1 MHPRT
6 LIASTLAAVTLA
18 VLVPS
23 LATAEP
29 IAATDVVVNVTAG
42 ANDPVQGATVV
53 ARDDRT
59 GTIMS
64 SATTTGDLGYAVVRL
79 RPGASTE
86 RMTIT
91 ATGGRSQVVGSLSGA
106 DVMSAAAQRGAIA
119 AEIEVNVNP
128 GSTVLAE
135 YLDVRPG
142 VSIAAA
148 ERAVARRLRLP
159 AGTDVAESARFSR
172 LRFSGADFITA
183 ARERGGVQAYADWT
197 ADRIGNGAGVRSFAA
212 PRPVDDLPLRG
223 DALEASRGASPRRE
237 NDNVA
242 ASIALTVLKPFI
254 EEGSR
259 WLFCGLGI
267 KFLCRSAPT
276 PTPTPASGLTA
287 AEKKQLADI
296 ERGISDLATQMTT
309 AQQTLSAIEVQVAAL
324 GGQVAALN
332 YGPEMNAV
340 QDIIEATRAAAGL
353 RAEGKDVTAGLA
365 EVLTNALVRRYEI
378 NSGCPN
384 WAALVG
390 ELPTAA
396 VMDGSEIRYPRAACA
411 SLAQG
416 IGISNG
422 LMQFAQRKVAAA
434 STIVTAGPTQAKV
447 DLAGEFWLG
456 EFAKNVVSSS
466 MASEYALRPG
476 GNSTRTAEVLDATMQ
491 LFNDA
496 LAVIEIDATGTYFG
510 ARIPTDQVLVMAPTS
525 GTLYGIGNYQ
535 IDPGGNEVA
544 ACFGN
549 SNSPM
554 WWLRDPDNDR
564 KQLVS
569 YRSKYAHLNTP
580 GLSGYMP
587 SFAGKNT
594 GNETFSAC
602 TPGQLVSTPRDIPG
616 APAAAWESVDT
627 LPAENLPRV
636 LVALRRAALCHM
648 RDRMNSGASFQP
660 QEGTSAGGLCDSFP
674 TPIPDKPVLAWK
686 AHPQL
691 KEPAGHGVMPNLQLS
706 LKDTGCVPWA
716 IGTTDQRQW
725 SNWTVDEQTVTRRT
739 SLRGGQSTV
748 TWPGREGTTTQ
759 TSTRLP
765 ASAQGMQCRVVDL
778 TPRAADRYGW
788 NCVSANPA
796 GTIMYQNWQNRSSN
810 DSPAWNNFDGGPA
823 VIVPVTSSLEELNN
837 RAMGGYC
844 PNLGGLPA
852 PPGSAN
858 VSYFTGDKVI
868 CSPPLAIFSRKAR
881 QEVGW
886 KPFFSLR
893 EHSDNPCVGSRDHY
907 SPDTQNDFPLV
918 WPLQRQIRAMTTY
931 NWPQADGPKESGW
944 PQRKHIPGFKAENWT
959 YNNHVAG
966 DFVVGPLYTS
976 HAVGAYVP
984 GTSPGGPASAAPPRL
999 AGARVP
1005 DPVRDLSVC
1014 GEECT
1019 GDAKSL
1025 RVTWRPPASSGGLT
1039 IRRYEVVGTTTG
1051 NFPRMTRSC
1060 TRSATTDL
1068 QCTFGNL
1075 DLSQGWEF
1083 RVQATNTLGK
1093 GGVGV
1098 VTFTS
1103 GPGQPRLRALPEALE
1118 VRWSTP
1124 GWKEWRA
1131 DSRQKGLDPPHDYT
1145 ATASPGGRTCTVAG
1159 FSSTTCTITGLTPGT
1174 AYTVTVVIESRY
1186 FCGAKMP
1193 CESEEASPPSAA
1205 ATPLGASVRPGSPE
1219 IRGAVSSEGRI
1230 TAKWRAP
1237 TSDGNSSIIGYT
1249 ATAVPGG
1256 ATCTTTGALACA
1268 IDGLSPGAEYFVT
1281 VRAVNAVGTG
1291 PTSERLT
1298 RTTPLVVPDQPRT
1311 PLIQAS
1317 PGSIEVGWAAPD
1329 FDGGTAISGYT
1340 ATASPGGA
1348 QCSTDGATTCTING
1362 LPHGT
1367 DYEVTI
1373 TATNAVG
1380 TGSASVPATT
1390 RTPTMTAPG
1399 APRPPELTALPGRIE
1414 VGWSAPE
1421 SDGGSAVTGYVA
1433 TATPGGATCSTT
1445 GATLCTITGLED
1457 GTAYRVAVAAV
1468 NVIGTGPSSEAS
1480 APVTPR
1486 WHADGVPR
1494 QPDEFDLEPVAVP
1507 GTAAPVAPGG
1517 APASGPALA
1526 LADVALTPRT
1536 LVPGLGGRI
1545 AYSLSESANV
1555 TITFARVG
1563 ARDRQ
1568 SRVVHRIPA
1577 GRPGALAGDTRI
1589 RVLYS
1594 RASARTKRAGTW
1606 TVKIEARTANG
1617 AVASKTLSIKVKTE

>member
-1 MHPRT
+1 M
-6 LIASTLAAVTLA
+6 
-18 VLVPS
+18 
-23 LATAEP
+23 
-29 IAATDVVVNVTAG
+29 
-42 ANDPVQGATVV
+42 
-53 ARDDRT
+53 
-59 GTIMS
+59 
-64 SATTTGDLGYAVVRL
+64 
-79 RPGASTE
+79 
-86 RMTIT
+86 
-91 ATGGRSQVVGSLSGA
+91 
-106 DVMSAAAQRGAIA
+106 
-119 AEIEVNVNP
+119 
-128 GSTVLAE
+128 
-135 YLDVRPG
+135 
-142 VSIAAA
+142 
-148 ERAVARRLRLP
+148 
-159 AGTDVAESARFSR
+159 
-172 LRFSGADFITA
+172 
-183 ARERGGVQAYADWT
+183 
-197 ADRIGNGAGVRSFAA
+197 
-212 PRPVDDLPLRG
+212 
-223 DALEASRGASPRRE
+223 
-237 NDNVA
+237 
-242 ASIALTVLKPFI
+242 
-254 EEGSR
+254 
-259 WLFCGLGI
+259 
-267 KFLCRSAPT
+267 
-276 PTPTPASGLTA
+276 
-287 AEKKQLADI
+287 
-296 ERGISDLATQMTT
+296 
-309 AQQTLSAIEVQVAAL
+309 
-324 GGQVAALN
+324 
-332 YGPEMNAV
+332 
-340 QDIIEATRAAAGL
+340 
-353 RAEGKDVTAGLA
+353 
-365 EVLTNALVRRYEI
+365 
-378 NSGCPN
+378 
-384 WAALVG
+384 
-390 ELPTAA
+390 
-396 VMDGSEIRYPRAACA
+396 
-411 SLAQG
+411 
-416 IGISNG
+416 
-422 LMQFAQRKVAAA
+422 
-434 STIVTAGPTQAKV
+434 
-447 DLAGEFWLG
+447 
-456 EFAKNVVSSS
+456 
-466 MASEYALRPG
+466 
-476 GNSTRTAEVLDATMQ
+476 
-491 LFNDA
+491 
-496 LAVIEIDATGTYFG
+496 
-510 ARIPTDQVLVMAPTS
+510 
-525 GTLYGIGNYQ
+525 
-535 IDPGGNEVA
+535 
-544 ACFGN
+544 
-549 SNSPM
+549 
-554 WWLRDPDNDR
+554 
-564 KQLVS
+564 
-569 YRSKYAHLNTP
+569 
-580 GLSGYMP
+580 
-587 SFAGKNT
+587 
-594 GNETFSAC
+594 
-602 TPGQLVSTPRDIPG
+602 
-616 APAAAWESVDT
+616 
-627 LPAENLPRV
+627 
-636 LVALRRAALCHM
+636 
-648 RDRMNSGASFQP
+648 
-660 QEGTSAGGLCDSFP
+660 
-674 TPIPDKPVLAWK
+674 
-686 AHPQL
+686 
-691 KEPAGHGVMPNLQLS
+691 
-706 LKDTGCVPWA
+706 
-716 IGTTDQRQW
+716 
-725 SNWTVDEQTVTRRT
+725 
-739 SLRGGQSTV
+739 
-748 TWPGREGTTTQ
+748 
-759 TSTRLP
+759 
-765 ASAQGMQCRVVDL
+765 
-778 TPRAADRYGW
+778 
-788 NCVSANPA
+788 
-796 GTIMYQNWQNRSSN
+796 
-810 DSPAWNNFDGGPA
+810 
-823 VIVPVTSSLEELNN
+823 
-837 RAMGGYC
+837 
-844 PNLGGLPA
+844 
-852 PPGSAN
+852 
-858 VSYFTGDKVI
+858 
-868 CSPPLAIFSRKAR
+868 
-881 QEVGW
+881 
-886 KPFFSLR
+886 
-893 EHSDNPCVGSRDHY
+893 
-907 SPDTQNDFPLV
+907 
-918 WPLQRQIRAMTTY
+918 
-931 NWPQADGPKESGW
+931 
-944 PQRKHIPGFKAENWT
+944 
-959 YNNHVAG
+959 
-966 DFVVGPLYTS
+966 
-976 HAVGAYVP
+976 
-984 GTSPGGPASAAPPRL
+984 
-999 AGARVP
+999 
-1005 DPVRDLSVC
+1005 C

-1060 TRSATTDL
+1060 TRSAAADL

-1083 RVQATNTLGK
+1083 RVHATNALGK
-1093 GGVGV
+1093 GGTNI

-1174 AYTVTVVIESRY
+1174 AYTVTVDIESRY

-1311 PLIQAS
+1311 PLVQAS

-1340 ATASPGGA
+1340 ATATPGGA

-1577 GRPGALAGDTRI
+1577 GRPGALAGETLI
-1589 RVLYS
+1589 RVPYS
-1594 RASARTKRAGTW
+1594 RASALRKTPGTW
-1606 TVKIEARTANG
+1606 TVKIEARPANG
-1617 AVASKTLSIKVKTE
+1617 AVASKTLSIMVKTE

>member
-1 MHPRT
+1 MRPRT

-23 LATAEP
+23 LATAEQ

-42 ANDPVQGATVV
+42 ANDPVSGATVV

-59 GTIMS
+59 GRVVS
-64 SATTTGDLGYAVVRL
+64 STTTTGDLGYTVIRL
-79 RPGASTE
+79 RPGASAQ
-86 RMTIT
+86 RITIT
-91 ATGGRSQVVGSLSGA
+91 ATGGRSQVVGGLSGA
-106 DVMSAAAQRGAIA
+106 DVMSATAQRGAIA
-119 AEIEVNVNP
+119 AEIDVNVNP

-135 YLDVRPG
+135 YLDVRLG

-148 ERAVARRLRLP
+148 ERTVARRLRLP
-159 AGTDVAESARFSR
+159 AGTDVAESARFARS
-172 LRFSGADFITA
+172 RFSGADFITA

-223 DALEASRGASPRRE
+223 DALEAGRGASPRRE
-237 NDNVA
+237 NNNVA
-242 ASIALTVLKPFI
+242 ASIAITVLKPFI
-254 EEGSR
+254 EDGSQKI
-259 WLFCGLGI
+259 FCGLGI

-353 RAEGKDVTAGLA
+353 RAEGRDVPAGLA
-365 EVLTNALVRRYEI
+365 EVLTNALARRYEI

-390 ELPTAA
+390 ALPTAA
-396 VMDGSEIRYPRAACA
+396 VMDGAEIRYPRAACA

-456 EFAKNVVSSS
+456 EFAKNVVSSN

-476 GNSTRTAEVLDATMQ
+476 GNSTRTAEVVDATTQ

-496 LAVIEIDATGTYFG
+496 LGMIEIDATGAYFG
-510 ARIPTDQVLVMAPTS
+510 ARILNDQVLVMGPAS

-535 IDPGGNEVA
+535 MDPGTGPWGLDKRVQCRGNTPWQMNWSRLPGGNRPGLFGYAPSATPDGAATASEPVAGTPA
-544 ACFGN
+544 AC
-549 SNSPM
+549 S
-554 WWLRDPDNDR
+554 
-564 KQLVS
+564 
-569 YRSKYAHLNTP
+569 
-580 GLSGYMP
+580 
-587 SFAGKNT
+587 
-594 GNETFSAC
+594 
-602 TPGQLVSTPRDIPG
+602 PGQFVSTPPDIPG
-616 APAAAWESVDT
+616 APRNAWESPDA
-627 LPAENLPRV
+627 LPAENLPGV

-648 RDRMNSGASFQP
+648 KDRVNSGVTFRP
-660 QEGTSAGGLCDSFP
+660 EEGTSAGGLCDSYP
-674 TPIPDKPVLAWK
+674 APIPDEPVLAWK
-686 AHPQL
+686 GSQAL

-706 LKDTGCVPWA
+706 LKDTGCVPWT
-716 IGTTDQRQW
+716 IGFTTHARW
-725 SNWTVDEQTVTRRT
+725 VDGHRT
-739 SLRGGQSTV
+739 GPKGENLGITMPTAES
-748 TWPGREGTTTQ
+748 
-759 TSTRLP
+759 LP
-765 ASAQGMQCRVVDL
+765 ASATGMQCRVVDL
-778 TPRAADRYGW
+778 TPAAADRYGS

-796 GTIMYQNWQNRSSN
+796 GKILYQGYRG
-810 DSPAWNNFDGGPA
+810 AT
-823 VIVPVTSSLEELNN
+823 VTVPVTSSLRELNT
-837 RAMGGYC
+837 RVMGGYC
-844 PNLGGLPA
+844 PNLGGIPA
-852 PPGSAN
+852 PTGSAN
-858 VSYFTGDKVI
+858 VAYFTGEKII
-868 CSPPLAIFSRKAR
+868 CSPPLATYSRKSVEKLGSFVAWVLNPVNN
-881 QEVGW
+881 QSYPKEF
-886 KPFFSLR
+886 PIQR
-893 EHSDNPCVGSRDHY
+893 EHSDSPCVGSRDY
-907 SPDTQNDFPLV
+907 RSPDTAFDFPLV
-918 WPLQRQIRAMTTY
+918 WPLQRQIRALTTY
-931 NWPQADGPKESGW
+931 NSVKDGQSTQQTGV
-944 PQRKHIPGFKAENWT
+944 PGYQAENWT
-959 YNNHVAG
+959 YNNQVAG
-966 DFVVGPLYTS
+966 DYVVGPLYTS
-976 HAVGAYVP
+976 RAVGAYVP
-984 GTSPGGPASAAPPRL
+984 GTSPGGPASSAPPRV

-1005 DPVRDLSVC
+1005 DPVSDLSVC

-1083 RVQATNTLGK
+1083 RVQATNALGK
-1093 GGVGV
+1093 GGTNV

-1103 GPGQPRLRALPEALE
+1103 GPGQPRLRALPEAIE

-1124 GWKEWRA
+1124 RWKEWQPDGR
-1131 DSRQKGLDPPHDYT
+1131 GNINIPHSYT

-1159 FSSTTCTITGLTPGT
+1159 FSSTTCTITGLTTGT
-1174 AYTVTVVIESRY
+1174 EYTVTVVIESRY
-1186 FCGAKMP
+1186 FCYAKGP
-1193 CESEEASPPSAA
+1193 CVSEDASPPSAS

-1311 PLIQAS
+1311 PLVQAS

-1380 TGSASVPATT
+1380 TGSASVPATA

-1577 GRPGALAGDTRI
+1577 GRPGALAGETLI
-1589 RVLYS
+1589 RVPYS
-1594 RASARTKRAGTW
+1594 RASALRKTPGAW
-1606 TVKIEARTANG
+1606 TLTIEARTANG
-1617 AVASKTLSIKVKTE
+1617 AVASKTLSINVKTK

>member
-1 MHPRT
+1 
-6 LIASTLAAVTLA
+6 
-18 VLVPS
+18 
-23 LATAEP
+23 
-29 IAATDVVVNVTAG
+29 
-42 ANDPVQGATVV
+42 
-53 ARDDRT
+53 
-59 GTIMS
+59 
-64 SATTTGDLGYAVVRL
+64 
-79 RPGASTE
+79 
-86 RMTIT
+86 
-91 ATGGRSQVVGSLSGA
+91 
-106 DVMSAAAQRGAIA
+106 
-119 AEIEVNVNP
+119 
-128 GSTVLAE
+128 
-135 YLDVRPG
+135 
-142 VSIAAA
+142 
-148 ERAVARRLRLP
+148 
-159 AGTDVAESARFSR
+159 
-172 LRFSGADFITA
+172 
-183 ARERGGVQAYADWT
+183 
-197 ADRIGNGAGVRSFAA
+197 
-212 PRPVDDLPLRG
+212 
-223 DALEASRGASPRRE
+223 
-237 NDNVA
+237 
-242 ASIALTVLKPFI
+242 
-254 EEGSR
+254 
-259 WLFCGLGI
+259 
-267 KFLCRSAPT
+267 
-276 PTPTPASGLTA
+276 
-287 AEKKQLADI
+287 
-296 ERGISDLATQMTT
+296 MTT

-396 VMDGSEIRYPRAACA
+396 VMDGLEIRYPRAACA

-587 SFAGKNT
+587 SFAGKNA
-594 GNETFSAC
+594 GNEDVSAC
-602 TPGQLVSTPRDIPG
+602 TPGQLVSAPRDIPG

-648 RDRMNSGASFQP
+648 KDRMNPGASFQP

-716 IGTTDQRQW
+716 IGTTNQVEW
-725 SNWTVDEQTVTRRT
+725 SNWKLYEKNTYDAFHNLWYFSR
-739 SLRGGQSTV
+739 
-748 TWPGREGTTTQ
+748 GREGETKQTQ
-759 TSTRLP
+759 TRLP

-796 GTIMYQNWQNRSSN
+796 GTIMYQTWDKGWFTEWSR
-810 DSPAWNNFDGGPA
+810 GGPFHTGRS

-858 VSYFTGDKVI
+858 VSYFTGDKII

-886 KPFFSLR
+886 KPHFSLR

-931 NWPQADGPKESGW
+931 NWPQVDVPKESGW

-959 YNNHVAG
+959 YNNQVAG
-966 DFVVGPLYTS
+966 DYVVGPLYTS

-1380 TGSASVPATT
+1380 TGSASVPATA
-1390 RTPTMTAPG
+1390 RTPTITAPG

-1486 WHADGVPR
+1486 LHDDGVPR

-1517 APASGPALA
+1517 APGSGPALA

-1577 GRPGALAGDTRI
+1577 GRPGALAGETLI
-1589 RVLYS
+1589 RVPYS
-1594 RASARTKRAGTW
+1594 RASALRKTPGAW
-1606 TVKIEARTANG
+1606 TLTIEARTANG

>member
-1 MHPRT
+1 MRPRT

-23 LATAEP
+23 LGTAEP

-42 ANDPVQGATVV
+42 ANDPVSGATVV

-59 GTIMS
+59 GRVVS
-64 SATTTGDLGYAVVRL
+64 STTTTGDLGYTVIRL
-79 RPGASTE
+79 RPGASAQ
-86 RMTIT
+86 RITIT

-106 DVMSAAAQRGAIA
+106 DVMSATAQRGAIA

-183 ARERGGVQAYADWT
+183 ARERGGMLMYADWT

-223 DALEASRGASPRRE
+223 AAPGAGRGASPRRE
-237 NDNVA
+237 NNVA
-242 ASIALTVLKPFI
+242 ASIAMTVLKPFI
-254 EEGSR
+254 EDGSQKI
-259 WLFCGLGI
+259 FCGLGI

-353 RAEGKDVTAGLA
+353 RAEGRDVPAGLA
-365 EVLTNALVRRYEI
+365 EVLTNALARRYEI

-390 ELPTAA
+390 VLPTAA
-396 VMDGSEIRYPRAACA
+396 VMDGSELRYPRAACA

-434 STIVTAGPTQAKV
+434 STIVTAGTTQARV
-447 DLAGEFWLG
+447 DMAGEFWLG

-476 GNSTRTAEVLDATMQ
+476 GNSTRTAEVVDATTQ

-496 LAVIEIDATGTYFG
+496 LGMIEIDATGAYFG
-510 ARIPTDQVLVMAPTS
+510 ARLLNDQVLVMGPAS
-525 GTLYGIGNYQ
+525 GTLYGIGHYQ
-535 IDPGGNEVA
+535 RDPGKGPWGDNEGA

-549 SNSPM
+549 TSWPM
-554 WWLRDPDNDR
+554 WWVRDPDTDYQNR
-564 KQLVS
+564 GGS
-569 YRSKYAHLNTP
+569 P
-580 GLSGYMP
+580 GLFGYVP
-587 SFAGKNT
+587 QFGGSNQKNT
-594 GNETFSAC
+594 GNEAYPAAC
-602 TPGQLVSTPRDIPG
+602 TRGQLVATPQDIPG
-616 APAAAWESVDT
+616 APSDAWESVDT

-636 LVALRRAALCHM
+636 LAALRRAALCHM
-648 RDRMNSGASFQP
+648 RDRIDSGASFQP
-660 QEGTSAGGLCDSFP
+660 QEGTSAGGLCDSYP
-674 TPIPDKPVLAWK
+674 TPIPDEPVLAWK
-686 AHPQL
+686 GSEAL

-706 LKDTGCVPWA
+706 LKDTGCVPWT
-716 IGTTDQRQW
+716 IGFTTHARW
-725 SNWTVDEQTVTRRT
+725 VAGHKVGPEGEPLGLRERT
-739 SLRGGQSTV
+739 S
-748 TWPGREGTTTQ
+748 EK
-759 TSTRLP
+759 LP

-778 TPRAADRYGW
+778 TPRVADRYGW

-796 GTIMYQNWQNRSSN
+796 GKILYQNYRGST
-810 DSPAWNNFDGGPA
+810 AT
-823 VIVPVTSSLEELNN
+823 VPVTSSLRELNT
-837 RAMGGYC
+837 RVMGGYC

-852 PPGSAN
+852 PPDSAN
-858 VSYFTGDKVI
+858 VSYFTGEKII
-868 CSPPLAIFSRKAR
+868 CSPPLATFSRKSHETIGKFRLLATNPANNQSYFR
-881 QEVGW
+881 EV
-886 KPFFSLR
+886 PIFR
-893 EHSDNPCVGSRDHY
+893 RHSDSPCVGSRDY
-907 SPDTQNDFPLV
+907 RSADTAFDFPLV

-931 NWPQADGPKESGW
+931 NWPREDLAGEW
-944 PQRKHIPGFKAENWT
+944 PQRKHIPGYQAENWT
-959 YNNHVAG
+959 YNNQVAG
-966 DFVVGPLYTS
+966 DYVVGPLYTS
-976 HAVGAYVP
+976 RVVGAYVP
-984 GTSPGGPASAAPPRL
+984 GTSPGGPASSAPPRV

-1005 DPVRDLSVC
+1005 DPVSDLSVC

-1083 RVQATNTLGK
+1083 RVQATNALGK
-1093 GGVGV
+1093 GGVGA

-1124 GWKEWRA
+1124 RWKEWQPDGR
-1131 DSRQKGLDPPHDYT
+1131 GNIEIPHSYT
-1145 ATASPGGRTCTVAG
+1145 ARASPGGRTCTVAG
-1159 FSSTTCTITGLTPGT
+1159 FSSTTCTITGLTTGT
-1174 AYTVTVVIESRY
+1174 EYTVTVVITSMY
-1186 FCGAKMP
+1186 FCYAKGP
-1193 CESEEASPPSAA
+1193 CVSEDASPPSAS

-1298 RTTPLVVPDQPRT
+1298 RTTPLMVPDQPRT
-1311 PLIQAS
+1311 PLIQAP

-1380 TGSASVPATT
+1380 TGSASVPATA
-1390 RTPTMTAPG
+1390 RTPTITAPG

-1457 GTAYRVAVAAV
+1457 GTAYRVAVAAI
-1468 NVIGTGPSSEAS
+1468 NVIGTGPSSEAGM
-1480 APVTPR
+1480 PVTPR
-1486 WHADGVPR
+1486 RHADGVPR

-1517 APASGPALA
+1517 APGSGPALA

-1568 SRVVHRIPA
+1568 SRVVHRILA
-1577 GRPGALAGDTRI
+1577 GRPGALAGETLI
-1589 RVLYS
+1589 RVPYS
-1594 RASARTKRAGTW
+1594 RASALRKTPGAW
-1606 TVKIEARTANG
+1606 TLTIEARTANG
-1617 AVASKTLSIKVKTE
+1617 AVASKTLSINVKTK